1 MFTLMVPVD
10 GITVESAPTW
20 FKLSVL
26 TSNLPRM
33 VWTALGRVSIVVHG
47 TEAPTDEEWDR
58 YLADVKK
65 SPRIREIRVLVYSF
79 GAGPTTFQRQ
89 KLHRQGAG
97 HSPPVAILANRA
109 TQMRTVGTA
118 LTWFNG
124 NVAVFEPSRMDD
136 ASSHLGLLPPELPP
150 VVNELRTLKARFEL
164 QTGAE
169 D

>member
-1 MFTLMVPVD
+1 M
-10 GITVESAPTW
+10 
-20 FKLSVL
+20 
-26 TSNLPRM
+26 LPRM
-33 VWTALGRVSIVVHG
+33 VWSALGRVSIVVHG
-47 TEAPTDEEWDR
+47 TEAPTDAEWDR
-58 YLADVKK
+58 YLADVKTL
-65 SPRIREIRVLVYSF
+65 PRIRELRVLVYSF

-97 HSPPVAILANRA
+97 HSPPVAILANRT

-136 ASSHLGLLPPELPP
+136 ASSHLGLTPPELPP

-164 QTGAE
+164 QTGTEE